1 MPRLPSAGKEV
12 GGGVRDLGGIG
23 GVGGVGDVDGIGVG
37 GVGDV
42 DCIGGVSGG
51 AGVGVAS

>member
-12 GGGVRDLGGIG
+12 GGGVRD
-23 GVGGVGDVDGIGVG
+23 V
-37 GVGDV
+37 
-42 DCIGGVSGG
+42 GGVSGV